1 MLNLLLI
8 ILQPMPP
15 LCDYKVWIDT
25 ETGEKVKHHLRN
37 MVQLNIMAE
46 EIHARRMEERR
57 RVTYFAMQRE
67 MDREK
72 YKEKKEKER
81 ARKHEK
87 T

>member
-8 ILQPMPP
+8 ILQSMPP

-57 RVTYFAMQRE
+57 HVTYFAMQRE
-67 MDREK
+67 MHREK